1 MARSGRRGRRQSGA
15 AQTAVA
21 AASLAALLAIGAGG
35 GYFIWREHRQAA
47 SIDPETLCPRHGRGP
62 HTAILIDAS
71 DSFTESQQQR
81 LQAALDGIID
91 NLALHEWLAI
101 YVLDS
106 ANPTLVRPRIG
117 KCYPGGAAEANP
129 LYQNP
134 QQLQRALE
142 SEFER
147 PLAAAM
153 REIAAASAGQETSPI
168 LEMIAA
174 VATDTGYAARGQRRL
189 IIVSDMLHNTPEYSH
204 YRTSPDFPSF
214 RRLEYSRQFLD
225 RILDQAR
232 VEILHVRRPRDERY
246 HSRRY
251 ISFWEEYFAATGA
264 SLERVQ
270 AL

>member
-1 MARSGRRGRRQSGA
+1 MARRTRRRNSSTI
-15 AQTAVA
+15 QTTVA
-21 AASLAALLAIGAGG
+21 AGCLIALLAIGAVG
-35 GYFIWREHRQAA
+35 GYFIWREQQQAA
-47 SIDPETLCPRHGRGP
+47 SIDPETLCPRHGRAP

-71 DSFTESQQQR
+71 DHFSQSQQQR
-81 LQAALDGIID
+81 LKEALDDIID
-91 NLALHEWLAI
+91 DLSLHEWLGI

-106 ANPTLVRPRIG
+106 DNPHLVRPKIG

-142 SEFER
+142 KEFSQ
-147 PLAAAM
+147 PLAEAM
-153 REIAAASAGQETSPI
+153 LEIAAASDEQASSPI

-174 VATDTGYAARGQRRL
+174 VATDTGYSARGSRRL

-204 YRTSPDFPSF
+204 YRGSPDFASF
-214 RRLEYSRQFLD
+214 RRLEYAHNFLD
-225 RILDQAR
+225 RILDDVQ

-246 HSRRY
+246 HNRRY
-251 ISFWEEYFAATGA
+251 ISFWEEYFAAVGA
-264 SLERVQ
+264 RLERVQ